1 MKTSR
6 IRILRI
12 QSRICIGGPAIHTE
26 LLSVHLPKDR
36 YQTILLGGSLEEKEK
51 SVLHSIRD
59 KGVDVRVLPEMK
71 RDISLWDDFRSV
83 IKVYR
88 LIRQYKPHIVHTHTS
103 KAGTVGR
110 IAAVFAGTPVILH
123 TFHGHA
129 FENYFSKAKTQFFIW
144 IEKLLAHFSHRLIA
158 ISPGQKRD
166 LCQRFHIAPP
176 QKVNVIRL
184 GFDLSRF
191 QPVKSIQLKKQL
203 GLESTEYLGALIG
216 RIVPIKNHI
225 LALKVVRVLREEK
238 NVPFHLLIVGDGEEK
253 ESLEQRAFDMG
264 IRPYVHFMGWTTR
277 VEEVYKGIDLL
288 LLTSLNEGTPV
299 AIIEAMACKVPV
311 VATAVGGVGD
321 LITEGETG
329 CLAKSNDEKELTE
342 KIKFLFENPEKSHYI
357 VTRAFEFA
365 HGHYHYD
372 RLINQV
378 DRLYQT
384 LLKNPGAHHTR

>member
-1 MKTSR
+1 MKTTR

-36 YQTILLGGSLEEKEK
+36 YQTLLLGGSLEKREQ
-51 SVLHSIRD
+51 SVLDAIKS
-59 KGVDVRVLPEMK
+59 KGVDARVLPVMK
-71 RDISLWDDFRSV
+71 RDISPWHDLRS
-83 IKVYR
+83 IINVYQQ
-88 LIRQYKPHIVHTHTS
+88 IRKYKPHIVHTHTS

-110 IAAVFAGTPVILH
+110 VAAIFAGTPVILH

-129 FENYFSKAKTQFFIW
+129 FENYFSKVKTRIFIW
-144 IEKLLAHFSHRLIA
+144 IEKFLSHFSHRLIA
-158 ISPGQKRD
+158 ISPGQKND
-166 LCQRFHIAPP
+166 LCHRFHIAPP
-176 QKVNVIRL
+176 QKVEVIRL

-191 QPVKSIQLKKQL
+191 QPVKSLQIKTKL

-216 RIVPIKNHI
+216 RIVPIKNHV
-225 LALKVVRVLREEK
+225 LALKVVRFLRQEK

-253 ESLEQRAFDMG
+253 ESLEQKALDMG
-264 IRPYVHFMGWTTR
+264 VRPFVHFMGWTTLI
-277 VEEVYKGIDLL
+277 EEVYNGIDVL

-329 CLAKSNDEKELTE
+329 CLAKSNDEKELAE
-342 KIKFLFENPEKSHYI
+342 KVKFLFENPEKSHYI

-365 HGHYHYD
+365 HRHYHYD
-372 RLINQV
+372 RLIDQV
-378 DRLYQT
+378 DTLYQT
-384 LLKNPGAHHTR
+384 LLKNPGAHHSR